1 MALGHLSTEDLITE
15 LLRFEDTEE
24 EQVNSKDNE
33 VDGEAVDYGLT
44 ERMVS
49 YLFEGLFK
57 KQAKFNRFV
66 QQWKETVTVT
76 IEPVPVHS
84 EKATA
89 ESSYFRKWAGFMMK

>member
-1 MALGHLSTEDLITE
+1 M
-15 LLRFEDTEE
+15 LLPQLWLTLLFFFFLYCML
-24 EQVNSKDNE
+24 DNE

-89 ESSYFRKWAGFMMK
+89 ESRYR